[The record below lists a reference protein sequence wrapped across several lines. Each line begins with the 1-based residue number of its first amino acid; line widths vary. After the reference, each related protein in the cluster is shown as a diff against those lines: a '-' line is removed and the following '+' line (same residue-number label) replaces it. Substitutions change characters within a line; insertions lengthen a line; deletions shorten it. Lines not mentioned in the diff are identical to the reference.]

1 MISEKNELIKQFKI
15 ANFEVFYHLY
25 KTYSTDYKIHTIM
38 ALIEFFQLLSLI
50 MVRNIFK
57 L

>member
-15 ANFEVFYHLY
+15 ANFEVFNHLY